1 MVQDMYKDQTVDC
14 RGGGDGDQEAG
25 RCGQARDVTEDDS
38 QTLMKV
44 GYSKK
49 IYPLILIFF
58 GIFS

>member
-14 RGGGDGDQEAG
+14 RGGGDADQEAG
-25 RCGQARDVTEDDS
+25 RGGQARDVTEHDS

-49 IYPLILIFF
+49 IYPLI
-58 GIFS
+58 

>member
-49 IYPLILIFF
+49 IYPLI
-58 GIFS
+58 